1 MTGAGPILVPGRTC
15 QARKRADR
23 LKVLVDG
30 QAYFRALADCLSL
43 ARRQALVV
51 GWDIAAETEL
61 WRGEDPGPPV
71 PPDLASRG
79 LRRLPRR
86 LGPLLDEL
94 VRRRRRLHIH
104 VLAWDFGTLFA
115 VKRGF
120 VPVYH
125 LDWDSHRRVWVR
137 LDSAHPFGASVH
149 VKTACV
155 DDTVAFA
162 GGLDLTRLRWDRPG
176 HAPEDPLRVD
186 PDGQSTPPWHDLQLM
201 VEGPAARMVGAWARE
216 RWRLATGQRLAPPP
230 LLPSVWPADLRPDL
244 EGVHVGL
251 VRTAPPWD
259 DRPAVREIEAFYLE
273 VIGRARHL
281 IHLEHQ
287 YLTARN
293 IGRALAR
300 RLQEPQGPEVVIITS
315 QRSAG
320 WLEQASMDV
329 RREAFL
335 DELRRADHHGRLRVL
350 CPLATDGQPIKVHSK
365 LATVDDAWLSVG
377 SANLANRS
385 MGLDVELDLAVEAE
399 GQAEEQVRAFIPG
412 LRHRLLG
419 EHLGLPADE
428 VARAVAAHGGRLGPA
443 LDALRTAGGDRRLSS
458 LPGQAGP
465 ALVPDLL
472 SDPEGPVELADWAG
486 KALPDGLP
494 RSVLALALRAGTGLL
509 VFASLEA
516 AWHGLPASLEA
527 APEQVVGTWLQ
538 PAAAL
543 PAALPATLL
552 ALFLAGAVPLP
563 MGALICLVGFA
574 FGLEQGLSLVVA
586 GATPGALLGFGIGR
600 LLGPNRVRAAAV
612 PRLNALSRRL
622 ARGGMLSVAELRIL
636 PRHAWAEVNLVA
648 GASRVSLRDYMAG
661 TVVGLAP
668 GALVLCAAGAL
679 VGAAVRHPGPLAL
692 LAALLVLAVLAAG
705 MGWLWRRQELITGA

>member
-1 MTGAGPILVPGRTC
+1 MTGGGPVLVPGRTC

-30 QAYFRALADCLSL
+30 QDYFRALAESLTL
-43 ARRQALVV
+43 ARHRAMVV

-61 WRGEDPGPPV
+61 WRGDDPGPPI
-71 PPDLASRG
+71 PADLANRG

-94 VRRRRRLHIH
+94 VRRRRRLWIH
-104 VLAWDFGTLFA
+104 VLAWDFGTVFA

-125 LDWDSHRRVWVR
+125 LDWDSHRRVRVR

-176 HAPEDPLRVD
+176 HAPDDPLRRD
-186 PDGQSTPPWHDLQLM
+186 PDGAPTPPWHDLQLM
-201 VEGPAARMVGAWARE
+201 VEGPAARMVGAWIRD
-216 RWRLATGQRLAPPP
+216 RWRLATGQRLPPAPQ
-230 LLPSVWPADLRPDL
+230 LPSAWPAGLRPDL

-251 VRTAPPWD
+251 VRTAPSWD
-259 DRPAVREIEAFYLE
+259 DRPAVREIEALYLE
-273 VIGRARHL
+273 VIGRARRL
-281 IHLEHQ
+281 VYLEHQ
-287 YLTARN
+287 YTTARS
-293 IGRALAR
+293 ISEALAR
-300 RLQEPQGPEVVIITS
+300 RLQEPDGPEVVLVTS

-329 RREAFL
+329 RRAAFL
-335 DELRRADHHGRLRVL
+335 DELRRADRHGRLRVL
-350 CPLATDGQPIKVHSK
+350 WPRAEDGQPIKVHSK
-365 LATVDDAWLSVG
+365 LAMVDDWYLSVG

-399 GQAEEQVRAFIPG
+399 GSGEDRVRAFVPA
-412 LRHRLLG
+412 LRHRLLA
-419 EHLGLPADE
+419 EHLGLPAEE
-428 VARAVAAHGGRLGPA
+428 VAREVAAHAGRLGPA
-443 LDALRTAGGDRRLSS
+443 LDALRGRAGEKNLVPLELALGT
-458 LPGQAGP
+458 

-472 SDPEGPVELADWAG
+472 SDPEGPLDLPDLAAR
-486 KALPDGLP
+486 ALPDGLP

-516 AWHGLPASLEA
+516 AWHGLPSSLPAS
-527 APEQVVGTWLQ
+527 PEQVVGTWLQ

-543 PAALPATLL
+543 PATIPATLL
-552 ALFLAGAVPLP
+552 ALVLAGALPLP

-574 FGLEQGLSLVVA
+574 FGLEQGVSLVLA
-586 GATPGALLGFGIGR
+586 GATPGALLGFALGR
-600 LLGPNRVRAAAV
+600 LLGANRVRAAAV

-622 ARGGMLSVAELRIL
+622 ARGGMLSVAELRVL

-648 GASRVSLRDYMAG
+648 GASHVDLRDFMAG

-679 VGAAVRHPGPLAL
+679 VGAAVRDPGLVTVPVALVVLAL
-692 LAALLVLAVLAAG
+692 LAAG
-705 MGWLWRRQELITGA
+705 MGWLWRRQELIQGG